1 MTNYFDD
8 DSFWDDHADGAGEAT
23 SQVPPVNR
31 RTPERTRSHHVVTRD
46 AARPPLDRDDI
57 MWVEPRTRTDDRLG
71 VFGSIDPRLLSV
83 GAIAIAAVMAVP
95 LFGALGN
102 GDGGDDG
109 FRSIAEAEAT
119 TTTEVTTTL
128 GPVPTEVVVTA
139 ALTPQDSESG
149 SSAAESSSGAE
160 TGSDS
165 GSASDSSSDDSESSG
180 QPASPAPAALRV
192 PDDCSNTYEAV
203 AGDYWV
209 GIADDADV
217 TLGDLLDVNGAS
229 AETAIY
235 PGNDV
240 CLPVGATIGAA
251 AGGGSQPANV
261 TVATESAPCSN
272 VYEPVAGDY
281 WLRIAEASGASLDDL
296 LATNDASAETALYPG
311 SEICLPPGAAVPA
324 PSTDAPTTAAPTT
337 VAPTTEPATTA
348 TTATTTTV
356 PPTTQPAT
364 TTAPTTEAPQ
374 STAPATPAP
383 SGGEIEQIIRDVWPD
398 ELEEQALRIAFK
410 ESSYRPDAE
419 NFCCLG
425 LFQIYWEVHRSW
437 LAERG
442 VTSRDQLFD
451 ARTNAEA
458 AYALYQRSGGF
469 GPWAQT
475 RG

>member
-8 DSFWDDHADGAGEAT
+8 DSFWDETSDRTGDAT
-23 SQVPPVNR
+23 SQIPRANR
-31 RTPERTRSHHVVTRD
+31 RIPERTRTHHVVTRD
-46 AARPPLDRDDI
+46 TPRPPLDRGDDS
-57 MWVEPRTRTDDRLG
+57 MWVEPRARTNERLG
-71 VFGSIDPRLLSV
+71 AFGSIDPRLLSV
-83 GAIAIAAVMAVP
+83 GAIAMAAVMAVP

-102 GDGGDDG
+102 DGGGEEG

-128 GPVPTEVVVTA
+128 APVATEVVVTA
-139 ALTPQDSESG
+139 ALTPQQSDSGSTDAESSDGAETSSDSVITDSDDSG
-149 SSAAESSSGAE
+149 SSAE
-160 TGSDS
+160 
-165 GSASDSSSDDSESSG
+165 SES
-180 QPASPAPAALRV
+180 AAPAALRT
-192 PDDCSNTYEAV
+192 PTDCSNTYEAV

-217 TLGDLLDVNGAS
+217 TLDDLLDVNGAS

-240 CLPVGATIGAA
+240 CLPDGAA
-251 AGGGSQPANV
+251 ISAGAGGGPEPANV
-261 TVATESAPCSN
+261 TAATAPAPCAN

-281 WLRIAEASGASLDDL
+281 WLRIAEASGVTLEDL
-296 LATNDASAETALYPG
+296 LAKNDATTETPLYPG
-311 SEICLPPGAAVPA
+311 EEICLPAGAAAPA
-324 PSTDAPTTAAPTT
+324 PSTEAPTTAAPTT
-337 VAPTTEPATTA
+337 AAPTTEPP
-348 TTATTTTV
+348 TTV
-356 PPTTQPAT
+356 PPTTVAPTTQPAT
-364 TTAPTTEAPQ
+364 TTTEAPQ
-374 STAPATPAP
+374 STAPGTPAP

-398 ELEEQALRIAFK
+398 ELEEQALRIAFR

-442 VTSRDQLFD
+442 VTSRDQLFE
-451 ARTNAEA
+451 ARTNVEA

-475 RG
+475 RD